1 MTKTALVA
9 AITSVSAFLSI
20 PLGPVPITMQ
30 SCVVLVAG
38 PVLGARL
45 GALSQIIY
53 LAMGFVGLPV
63 FAGGRAGMGVV
74 MTPTFG
80 YLLGFVAAAYLTG
93 LMTDRISHLKVP
105 FLIFT
110 MLVGLAVI
118 MLSGVSYL
126 YANFNYVVGQE
137 MSWGMAWSIGVLPFL
152 PGEILKL
159 TAATAI
165 VLALQ
170 KHGFSGN
177 SNRPVIGR

>member
-1 MTKTALVA
+1 MTISSRDMTKTALVA

-93 LMTDRISHLKVP
+93 LMTDR
-105 FLIFT
+105 
-110 MLVGLAVI
+110 
-118 MLSGVSYL
+118 
-126 YANFNYVVGQE
+126 
-137 MSWGMAWSIGVLPFL
+137 
-152 PGEILKL
+152 
-159 TAATAI
+159 
-165 VLALQ
+165 
-170 KHGFSGN
+170 
-177 SNRPVIGR
+177 